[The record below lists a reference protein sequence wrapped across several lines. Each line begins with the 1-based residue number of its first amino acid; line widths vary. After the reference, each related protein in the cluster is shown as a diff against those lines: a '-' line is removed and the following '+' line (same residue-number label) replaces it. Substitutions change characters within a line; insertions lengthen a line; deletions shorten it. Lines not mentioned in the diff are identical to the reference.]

1 MSLETQAIPRILWDG
16 SSRSSTPIRRAS
28 CGRATTFAVGDST
41 EGPALFEIVVSNQ
54 GVSVS
59 PAIEAVDRLVVPTVV
74 ITEVLRRLDAQG
86 RRAVVPDVLAHMRQG
101 QLVPLEEQLAVA
113 AAVLGRQHRLPLA
126 DSIIYATAQTVRGI
140 VWTQDEDLQA
150 LPDVEYRPHRRS

>member
-1 MSLETQAIPRILWDG
+1 MATASKSRLQVVDSSAWLEYLANGPNAEQ
-16 SSRSSTPIRRAS
+16 
-28 CGRATTFAVGDST
+28 FA
-41 EGPALFEIVVSNQ
+41 
-54 GVSVS
+54 

-126 DSIIYATAQTVRGI
+126 DSIIYATAQTVGGV
-140 VWTQDEDLQA
+140 VWTQDEDFQH

>member
-1 MSLETQAIPRILWDG
+1 MATASKSRLQVVDSSAWLEYLANGPNAEQ
-16 SSRSSTPIRRAS
+16 
-28 CGRATTFAVGDST
+28 FA
-41 EGPALFEIVVSNQ
+41 
-54 GVSVS
+54 

-74 ITEVLRRLDAQG
+74 ITEVLRHLDAQG

-140 VWTQDEDLQA
+140 VWTQDEDFQA